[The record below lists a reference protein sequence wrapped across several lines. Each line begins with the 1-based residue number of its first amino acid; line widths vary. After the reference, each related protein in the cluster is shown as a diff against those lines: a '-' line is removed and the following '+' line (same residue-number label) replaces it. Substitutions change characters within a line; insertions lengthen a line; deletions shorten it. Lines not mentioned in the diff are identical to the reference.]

1 VENGGVPCVGGERG
15 HDSDARERRGVAK
28 FIRKSAAG
36 AFKLELVVSREVKYE
51 AHLRRRSFSVS
62 CPLSMSAFARVRC
75 T

>member
-1 VENGGVPCVGGERG
+1 
-15 HDSDARERRGVAK
+15 VAK

-51 AHLRRRSFSVS
+51 AHLRRRCFSVS

>member
-1 VENGGVPCVGGERG
+1 
-15 HDSDARERRGVAK
+15 VAK